1 MAYYIMEEM
10 PDLNK
15 TGERVLYPRLA
26 MVSQT
31 STAQIVR
38 EIAECSSFTE
48 GDVEGLLKQL
58 SVEVGRQLA
67 KGCSVKL
74 DGIGVFTPALALREG
89 KEREEVGEDA
99 QHRNAQSI
107 VVGNV
112 NFRVDKSLLWSVNER
127 CTLERAPWKTRRSS
141 QKYTLEQRKTLAVDY
156 LKENPFLTVADYR
169 QLTGLL
175 NTTAANEL
183 RQWAAQPDSEI
194 GIAGRGTHRMYVLK
208 GQKDKSV

>member
-10 PDLNK
+10 PDIHK
-15 TGERVLYPRLA
+15 KGERVLYPRLA

-38 EIAECSSFTE
+38 EIAESSSFTE

-58 SVEVGRQLA
+58 SVEIGRQLA

-74 DGIGVFTPALALREG
+74 DGIGVFTPSLALREG
-89 KEREEVGEDA
+89 KEREAVGEDA

-112 NFRVDKSLLWSVNER
+112 NFRVDKSLLWSVNGR

-141 QKYTLEQRKTLAVDY
+141 QKYTLEQRKDLAVDY
-156 LKENPFLTVADYR
+156 LKEHPFLTVADYR

-194 GIAGRGTHRMYVLK
+194 GIVGRGTHRMYVLRR
-208 GQKDKSV
+208 